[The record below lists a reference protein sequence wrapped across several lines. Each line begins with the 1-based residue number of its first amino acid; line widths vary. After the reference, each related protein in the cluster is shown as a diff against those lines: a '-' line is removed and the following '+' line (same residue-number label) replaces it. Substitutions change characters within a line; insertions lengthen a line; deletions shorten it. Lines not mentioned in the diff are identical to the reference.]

1 MAAAELDETGLR
13 RARLATSVGFLLP
26 GICYGLWFVHIPGV
40 TARLGLEP
48 GILGLA
54 LLCSG
59 LGSVITQ
66 PISGLVVSRIGTRP
80 TATVFLLALII
91 AFTFP
96 ILAPSVPLLFAGTL
110 ALGLAG
116 GALNIAINT
125 QGTEIE
131 AMRGKPT
138 LSSFHG
144 CFSLGTL
151 VGSLVFPL
159 LVSRGL
165 GNGTGVVFVALV
177 MLIIAAVAA
186 FGFPPSQVQAT
197 PGKKGASFVLPTG
210 AVIGIALLTF
220 IANGLEGSVND
231 WSSLYLRTIRGLSES
246 SAATG
251 FAIFAA
257 VMTAMRL
264 FGGPLVTRI
273 GARGILLYGG
283 LFAAAGMLVV
293 VFAPT
298 PLFSAAGFG
307 LVAIG
312 LANTLP
318 VLYSIAARTPG
329 AAPGVNVAAVATTAL
344 VGFLVGPPAIGFTAQ
359 YLGLPTAIGLLSIA
373 ALIIAAAG
381 GLFRRFSSEPAPA

>member
-1 MAAAELDETGLR
+1 MAAAKLDEARLR
-13 RARLATSVGFLLP
+13 RARLATSVGFLLM
-26 GICYGLWFVHIPGV
+26 GTCYGLWFVHIPVV

-48 GILGLA
+48 GLLGLA
-54 LLCSG
+54 LLCAG
-59 LGSVITQ
+59 LGSVIAQ
-66 PISGLVVSRIGTRP
+66 PISGLVVSRVGSRP
-80 TATVFLLALII
+80 TTTVLLPILII

-116 GALNIAINT
+116 GALNVAINT

-151 VGSLVFPL
+151 LGALIFPF
-159 LVSRGL
+159 LVSRGI
-165 GNGTGVVFVALV
+165 GNGSGAVIVAIAMLV
-177 MLIIAAVAA
+177 AAGIAA
-186 FGFPPSQVQAT
+186 FGFPPSQVLAN
-197 PGKKGASFVLPTG
+197 PEKKGASFALPTG

-231 WSSLYLRTIRGLSES
+231 WSSLYLHAVRGLSES
-246 SAATG
+246 SAAAG

-257 VMTAMRL
+257 VMAAMRL
-264 FGGPLVTRI
+264 FGGPLVTWI
-273 GARGILLYGG
+273 GTRGILLYGG
-283 LFAAAGMLVV
+283 LFASVGLLVV
-293 VFAPT
+293 VFAPW
-298 PLFSAAGFG
+298 PLLSAAGFG

-312 LANTLP
+312 LANTMP
-318 VLYSIAARTPG
+318 VLFSVAARTPG
-329 AAPGVNVAAVATTAL
+329 AAPSVNVAAVATTAL

-359 YLGLPTAIGLLSIA
+359 YLGLGMAIGLLSIA

-381 GLFRRFSSEPAPA
+381 GLFRRPGNEPAPA